1 MPAPLLPSLLA
12 HEVPVPCTHLP
23 PPPLPPPS
31 HRAPVHTLCSNPLA
45 FVSQLPPGHIFP
57 SGHTFPFELGC
68 WPFDGE
74 VTSYL
79 QGAELKRE
87 RRMIPWVEEDA
98 AREFIAGGAG
108 IAVAIPGGGGGWGRS
123 SAAVAAAA
131 AAAYIVCP
139 AAPTPVGTDA

>member
-1 MPAPLLPSLLA
+1 
-12 HEVPVPCTHLP
+12 
-23 PPPLPPPS
+23 
-31 HRAPVHTLCSNPLA
+31 
-45 FVSQLPPGHIFP
+45 
-57 SGHTFPFELGC
+57 
-68 WPFDGE
+68 
-74 VTSYL
+74 
-79 QGAELKRE
+79 
-87 RRMIPWVEEDA
+87 MIPWVEEDA